1 MIEDLI
7 SNNFVDNVDK
17 SIIRKVILV
26 VKILISLS
34 IVYTILELVEWYPY
48 LSKNISAN
56 FNFSDFYNYRI
67 VPWILLLNIML
78 NIISLFFYLKGNKL
92 MYSSLQ
98 HNDPDLL
105 NEGFRNCY
113 ISGLLTSIDFAV
125 GIITILFR
133 FILKL

>member
-26 VKILISLS
+26 IKILLSLS
-34 IVYTILELVEWYPY
+34 IFYTILELVEWYPY
-48 LSKNISAN
+48 LFKNISNN
-56 FNFSDFYNYRI
+56 FNFADFYNYRI
-67 VPWILLLNIML
+67 VPWILLLNIIL
-78 NIISLFFYLKGNKL
+78 NIVSLFFYLKGNKL
-92 MYSSLQ
+92 IYASFQ
-98 HNDPDLL
+98 NNEPEVL

-125 GIITILFR
+125 GIITILLR